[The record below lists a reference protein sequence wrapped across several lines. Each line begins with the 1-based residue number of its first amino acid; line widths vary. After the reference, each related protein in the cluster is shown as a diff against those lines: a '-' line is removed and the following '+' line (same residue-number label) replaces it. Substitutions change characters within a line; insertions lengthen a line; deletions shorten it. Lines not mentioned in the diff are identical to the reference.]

1 MLFSSLET
9 FALFI
14 FIITL
19 FKINPARYTKRAL
32 LVLMLVNLQS
42 YFLQNE
48 LNVANLVPAITIII
62 LALFFTIVVKIPL
75 LPSAFRT
82 ILATVLY
89 GAIQTLLIIIIY
101 GDLDV
106 LEQSIRSLFLLQ
118 TFSSAVLMII
128 SWLMYKYN
136 FGFSYPYDKL
146 KLKFEYAIVTALMLI
161 FLILISFILYMNQI
175 WLNILFFALNLACFL
190 FFEIQE
196 RNSSKSN
203 ST

>member
-14 FIITL
+14 LIIML
-19 FKINPARYTKRAL
+19 FKINPAHYAKRAL
-32 LVLMLVNLQS
+32 FVLMLVNLQS
-42 YFLQNE
+42 YFLQSE
-48 LNVANLVPAITIII
+48 LDVANLVPVITIII
-62 LALFFTIVVKIPL
+62 LTLFFTVVVKIPL

-82 ILATVLY
+82 ILVTVLY
-89 GAIQTLLIIIIY
+89 GAIKSLLLIILY
-101 GDLDV
+101 GDTDV
-106 LEQSIRSLFLLQ
+106 LEQSVRSGYLLQ
-118 TFSSAVLMII
+118 SYSSAVLLII

-161 FLILISFILYMNQI
+161 FLILISYILYMNQI

-196 RNSSKSN
+196 RNSSRSH
-203 ST
+203 SS

>member
-1 MLFSSLET
+1 
-9 FALFI
+9 
-14 FIITL
+14 
-19 FKINPARYTKRAL
+19 
-32 LVLMLVNLQS
+32 MLVNLQS